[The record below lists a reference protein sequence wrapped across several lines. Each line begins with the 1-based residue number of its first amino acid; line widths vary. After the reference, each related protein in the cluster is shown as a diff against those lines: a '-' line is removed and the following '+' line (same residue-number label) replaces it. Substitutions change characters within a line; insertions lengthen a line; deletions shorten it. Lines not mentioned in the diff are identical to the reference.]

1 MGEYLHLVNHTRE
14 EIITPTEVDR
24 GLKMYQWMSECTSS
38 IGMYL
43 LLNTSYAD
51 DHEFAGI
58 WARDNIELVGDTK
71 KTDFTQNY
79 TDITEA
85 VFEEMEDNLEDFPDN
100 MDSEF
105 AKQVLSTYN
114 QD

>member
-1 MGEYLHLVNHTRE
+1 MGEYLHLMNHTRE

-51 DHEFAGI
+51 DQEFAGI
-58 WARDNIELVGDTK
+58 WAGDNIELVGDTQS
-71 KTDFTQNY
+71 TDCTQDY
-79 TDITEA
+79 TDITEPG
-85 VFEEMEDNLEDFPDN
+85 FREMEENLEDFPEN

-105 AKQVLSTYN
+105 AKQVLATYN

>member
-14 EIITPTEVDR
+14 EIVTPTEIDR
-24 GLKMYQWMSECTSS
+24 GLKMYQWLSECTSS

-51 DHEFAGI
+51 NEEFAGL
-58 WARDNIELVGDTK
+58 WAGDNIELVGDTK
-71 KTDFTQNY
+71 ETGYIQNY
-79 TDITEA
+79 TDVTES
-85 VFEEMEDNLEDFPDN
+85 VFNEMETNLEEFPGN

-105 AKQVLSTYN
+105 AKQVLATYN
-114 QD
+114 E